1 MNNILEVISKQLKNQ
16 SYINKYQILFKYV
29 YFQIESREIMK
40 LEKMVYLPSLSIR
53 TETKLLRYEICVVDT
68 MIRIGI
74 I

>member
-53 TETKLLRYEICVVDT
+53 TETNLLRYEICVVDT